1 MKSFH
6 FQLSFA
12 SVQKKLAN
20 NFSLSE
26 SFRGEGGGREKN
38 RSWRSAGR
46 ARRHAGRRTSMN
58 GERNAE
64 DVGEVGN
71 RSVEWEASPLPLLQP
86 LPPPPH
92 SAASPFG
99 TTSLHPRN
107 HVGTPTTVYH
117 RRRPTSNRPAAK
129 LLPVQG
135 CANQPPCSGSPFTTL
150 CLRGSIFSLAEKKK
164 LANREE
170 I

>member
-1 MKSFH
+1 
-6 FQLSFA
+6 
-12 SVQKKLAN
+12 
-20 NFSLSE
+20 
-26 SFRGEGGGREKN
+26 
-38 RSWRSAGR
+38 
-46 ARRHAGRRTSMN
+46 MN

-170 I
+170 IWSGRSLVMNKTRNNPRYYIFSRWWMNEREIIVIRLF